1 MERALRLAERGLYDT
16 APNPTVG
23 CVLVNGDDVVG
34 EGWTA
39 PAGGPHAER
48 VALAKA
54 GARARGATAY
64 VTLEP
69 CCHFGRTGP
78 CVDALIEA
86 GIARVVCSHV
96 DPNPLVAGS
105 GIGRLERAGIDVTVG
120 VLRGPAEALN
130 RGHISRMSRNRPWV
144 RVKVA
149 ASLDGRTALAS
160 GASRWITG
168 DAARADVHR
177 WRARSSAVLTGI
189 GTVLADDPALTARL
203 DDPDA
208 HVLQPARVIVD
219 SRFRT
224 PLTAQALKSP
234 ASILIFGTDT
244 RGERASRLA
253 EAGAQIERVRGE
265 PRCDLHAVLARLA
278 ALEHNDVLVEAGPT
292 LSGAFLEA
300 GLIDELIIYMA
311 PHVLGDRARG
321 MFSID
326 ELTDLGDRYSLEID
340 DVRTLGS
347 DLRII
352 ARPST
357 VAGQSRRPLE
367 T

>member
-1 MERALRLAERGLYDT
+1 MERALQLAERGLYDT

-23 CVLVNGDDVVG
+23 CVLVKDDEIVG

-48 VALAKA
+48 VALTRA

-69 CCHFGRTGP
+69 CSHYGRTGP
-78 CVDALIEA
+78 CADALIEA
-86 GIARVVCSHV
+86 GIARVVCAFV
-96 DPNPLVAGS
+96 DPNPLVAGA
-105 GIGRLERAGIDVTVG
+105 GLGKLERAGIGVTVG
-120 VLRGPAEALN
+120 VLHGPAEALN
-130 RGHISRMSRNRPWV
+130 RGHVSRMGRKRPWV
-144 RVKVA
+144 RAKVA

-177 WRARSSAVLTGI
+177 FRARSSVVLTGI

-203 DDPDA
+203 DDPTMR
-208 HVLQPARVIVD
+208 VLQPTRVIVD

-224 PLTAQALKSP
+224 PPTAQTLKFP
-234 ASILIFGTDT
+234 GTVLIFGTDAA
-244 RGERASRLA
+244 GERASRLEA
-253 EAGAQIERVRGE
+253 AGAKIERVAGSS
-265 PRCDLHAVLARLA
+265 RCDLNAVLARLA

-300 GLIDELIIYMA
+300 GLIDELILYMA
-311 PHVLGDRARG
+311 PQVLGDRARG
-321 MFSID
+321 MFVTR
-326 ELTDLGDRYSLEID
+326 ELTNLAERYSLEID
-340 DVRTLGS
+340 DVRKLGS

-357 VAGQSRRPLE
+357 VAASRDG
-367 T
+367 